1 MMKKMEYNTTGMRK
15 IRNTQSNGTYLRPA
29 VVAALFAS
37 IMTTL
42 PQTLVVQ
49 EVEAKQTK
57 GINWGEICRNPIV
70 DAVIVEP
77 CSTLTTNG
85 GYTLTFEGERVVK
98 CIAGGAALLIYD
110 PSGQTLAAAQ
120 ALGPAVGCG
129 STGGALTG
137 LPVSD
142 VFSPSSQHVQ
152 DSDPLGDIL
161 RTLFD

>member
-42 PQTLVVQ
+42 PQSLVVQ
-49 EVEAKQTK
+49 EAEAQKTM

-129 STGGALTG
+129 STSGALTG

-142 VFSPSSQHVQ
+142 VFSPSSQYDQ

>member
-1 MMKKMEYNTTGMRK
+1 MMKKMEYNTTEMRK
-15 IRNTQSNGTYLRPA
+15 IRNTQSNGKYLRPA